1 MKQDI
6 VDQLLDQWTIERPK
20 SDVSALGVV
29 VRIQMLAKSLH
40 RQTTIALKKH
50 GLKHWEYDVLSVLRR
65 QGTPFEMAATEI
77 ARAAMLSSGAMTTRI
92 DGLES
97 RGLVRRRR
105 SRTDRRSVSVR
116 LTTKGK
122 KSIDL
127 ATETR
132 MEDARKV
139 LTNIQ
144 GSSRKQLADSLRCL
158 LLDVDK

>member
-1 MKQDI
+1 MKHDI

-127 ATETR
+127 AIETR

-144 GSSRKQLADSLRCL
+144 GSSRKKLADSLRCL

>member
-65 QGTPFEMAATEI
+65 QGTPFEMASTEI

-127 ATETR
+127 AIETR

-139 LTNIQ
+139 LDNIQ